1 MKTKFITCIYSDL
14 NGTELGGRPGRGG
27 HYRWSL
33 MSLLK
38 MTDADFVCYT
48 SDREYESLIEFFYNM
63 HNVSPEKLEIKVFD
77 ITKTRHAKRLN
88 EIKQDC
94 REQ

>member
-48 SDREYESLIEFFYNM
+48 SDREYESLVDFFYNIDLR
-63 HNVSPEKLEIKVFD
+63 SYLILKVPDFTHY
-77 ITKTRHAKRLN
+77 IL
-88 EIKQDC
+88 
-94 REQ
+94 